1 MKNVSVE
8 KKHEFQITCG
18 PTLESIEQA
27 MKKRSFLIFNLEVEG
42 GKEMR
47 ILVDKIESCIKM
59 NDGGEYDVRGTCVLL
74 DVIKTNFDG
83 DPHAYIV
90 KQSECDFVAFYR
102 PKKSCGAISITSR
115 ADS

>member
-1 MKNVSVE
+1 MQNVSVM
-8 KKHEFQITCG
+8 HEFKITCG
-18 PTLESIEQA
+18 PTLESIKKA
-27 MKKRSFLIFNLEVEG
+27 MKKTAFLIFDLEVEG

-47 ILVDKIESCIKM
+47 ILVDDIESCIKM

-90 KQSECDFVAFYR
+90 KQSKCDFVAFYK
-102 PKKSCGAISITSR
+102 PKKSCGTISVTSR